1 MEINKQILKK
11 SFEKLRERIENETT
25 LCDYWVKVYNESPD
39 SNKKEVHHLVKTYI
53 KNGFEKLGVL
63 RLLLLDI
70 IEIIYQFAPVGSV
83 LYIATTELNDETY
96 KKINELKN
104 VLNGIASNENP
115 KNEN

>member
-1 MEINKQILKK
+1 MEMNKQILKK

-25 LCDYWVKVYNESPD
+25 LCDYWVKVYND
-39 SNKKEVHHLVKTYI
+39 ATDKKAVHHLVKTYI
-53 KNGFEKLGVL
+53 KNGNQKLGVL

-104 VLNGIASNENP
+104 VLNGIENTENEN
-115 KNEN
+115 